1 MRFFE
6 NGPSIPDE
14 LLVARDEGR
23 VVFFCGAG
31 VSLARAKLPDF
42 FGLAKSVIDTL
53 GVPVAH
59 EACQLFRE
67 AQAIK
72 ARKGAVGQ
80 ISADRIFGLLER
92 EFPDAVFK
100 SAVAKA
106 LKPKPDVDLSA
117 HRVLLQLATTPS
129 HEVRLVTT
137 NFDRLFNDCDG
148 AVRAWQPPRLPDLSR
163 PDEFDG
169 IIYLHG
175 RANVAY
181 DSAEG
186 DGFVL
191 SSAEFGRAYLS
202 DGWATRFFRDIIDRY
217 SVVFVGYSAD
227 DPPVQYLLEALN
239 KSSGQLDSVYAF
251 QSGTSHDATARW
263 RHKGIKAIAYADE
276 DNHSSLWRT
285 LQAWAERAKDPQRWR
300 QTVFERAKPGPENLL
315 PHERGQVAHVVSTV
329 EGANDLA
336 EDKNPLSAEWLCV
349 FDPHRR
355 YARPQKSGELGSDG
369 PCVNPFDC
377 YGLDS
382 DMPPARIAADD
393 YFATRATPTDAWDCF
408 ATNRVDRVNLV
419 GDAVSLFRG
428 ESTSLAQV
436 FPPRLSR
443 IAWWVGTVSD
453 QPAAA
458 WWAAHQSGLHPVVKR
473 NIRWRQ
479 DRSEDSSP
487 PVVERAWRYLFEA
500 WETKNAFNDDSHALQ
515 SIVNRYGW
523 DSALLRRFGR
533 INRPR
538 LTVNPARR
546 AGAQPPP
553 NVEPASLDM
562 LLNLDVAY
570 PPRNDAPSVTNEW
583 LPQVISELRKNLE
596 LAVTLENEIGG
607 WGLHDIS
614 PLIPDD
620 SPTLYGFR
628 PAGGLSG
635 AVRLYVSHFKRLK
648 EIDINAAAREMLSW
662 PPGDDSV
669 FCRLRIWTSGL
680 PELVLPQA
688 FGEVFTALSDHA
700 FWSRYHQRDL
710 LMTLAK
716 RWSDL
721 PDSARKIV
729 ERRLLDGPPR
739 SFHDDAQKYDR
750 YRANATLSRLTWLVS
765 KGCTFTANVQIEMD
779 RIKIVVPDWKSE
791 YADKAADSME
801 PHGGI
806 VHIDTEHAVLVDE
819 PLSNVLSKAI
829 EVSGRRENFLVK
841 KTPFAGLATSHPVRA
856 FRALVQASKQNEFP
870 LELWQQFL
878 SADARG
884 VDKPKFIAL
893 IAERISRFPM
903 GSVDGFIY
911 SVSSWVLEVSDDLI
925 PHFPESF
932 HRVVSMLTNSLHS
945 RPDQGKS
952 GIVRGN
958 LPTEWMMEAINAPAG
973 KLTQTFWNDPKI
985 ATLCAGD
992 GIPLEWRRQL
1002 DDLLALSG
1010 DIRRHVLVILAGD
1023 IDRLHCI
1030 DPNWVEENLLA
1041 VLVVEDEQDRAALW
1055 SGILRGK
1062 KILRAPLYLKLKQH
1076 LLEFVSAPR
1085 LFQSDQATGL
1095 ATMVLAGWGST
1106 DDNNGQRCI
1115 TSSEIREV
1123 LLHAGDVFRSSV
1135 LWQLETWA
1143 EQTAGANH
1151 AAYWRSLIPELIR
1164 DAWPLQRSAKT
1175 SKTSAALVS
1184 LVLSDVESI
1193 PKMTALVLPLLMT
1206 IDRGDHLHLH
1216 TADGKGGLAGQFP
1229 NEMLDIMAVVLPN
1242 KATDWPYGT
1251 DGVLALVGE
1260 ADRSL
1265 LLDKRMVE
1273 LMRRWNSR

>member
-31 VSLARAKLPDF
+31 VSLARANLPDF

-53 GVPVAH
+53 GVPAAH
-59 EACQLFRE
+59 EACQLLRE
-67 AQAIK
+67 AQAIT

-92 EFPDAVFK
+92 EFPDAIVK

-148 AVRAWQPPRLPDLSR
+148 AVRAWQPPRSPDLSR

-181 DSAEG
+181 NGAEG

-263 RHKGIKAIAYADE
+263 RHKGIKAITYADE
-276 DNHSSLWRT
+276 GTHSSLWRT
-285 LQAWAERAKDPQRWR
+285 LEAWAERAKDPKRWR
-300 QTVFERAKPGPENLL
+300 QAVFERAKQGPENLL
-315 PHERGQVAHVVSTV
+315 PHERGQVTHIVSTV
-329 EGANDLA
+329 EGANELA
-336 EDKNPLSAEWLCV
+336 EDKKPLSAEWLCV

-355 YARPQKSGELGSDG
+355 YARPQKSGGLGSDG
-369 PCVNPFDC
+369 LYIDPFDC

-382 DMPPARIAADD
+382 DVPPARIAPND
-393 YFATRATPTDAWDCF
+393 YQTKRTTPGDAWDGF
-408 ATNRVDRVNLV
+408 ATNPLDRINLV
-419 GDAVSLFRG
+419 GDQVPLFRG

-443 IAWWVGTVSD
+443 IAWWVGNVSN
-453 QPAAA
+453 QPAAV
-458 WWAAHQSGLHPVVKR
+458 WWAAHQLGLHPVVQR

-487 PVVERAWRYLFEA
+487 SVVGRAWRYLFEA
-500 WETKNAFNDDSHALQ
+500 WETKNAFNDDSHTLQ

-523 DSALLRRFGR
+523 DSALLRQFGR

-562 LLNLDVAY
+562 LLKLDVAY
-570 PPRNDAPSVTNEW
+570 PPRNDAPPVPDEW
-583 LPQVISELRKNLE
+583 LAQVICELRKNLE

-614 PLIPDD
+614 PLVPDN

-628 PAGGLSG
+628 HAGGLSG
-635 AVRLYVSHFKRLK
+635 AVRLYVSHFKRLVA
-648 EIDINAAAREMLSW
+648 IDISAASREMLSW
-662 PPGDDSV
+662 PLDDDTV
-669 FCRLRIWTSGL
+669 FSRLRIWTSGM
-680 PELVLPQA
+680 PELVSTHAL
-688 FGEVFTALSDHA
+688 GEVFTTLSDSA
-700 FWSRYHQRDL
+700 FWSSYHQRDL

-721 PDSARKIV
+721 PDSSRKLA

-739 SFHDDAQKYDR
+739 TFHDDAQEYDR
-750 YRANATLSRLTWLVS
+750 YRASATLSRLTWLAS
-765 KGCTFTANVQIEMD
+765 QGCTFAANLQIEMD
-779 RIKIVVPDWKSE
+779 RIKIIVPDWKSE

-806 VHIDTEHAVLVDE
+806 VRVDTDHAALANE
-819 PLSNVLSKAI
+819 PLANLLSKAMEI
-829 EVSGRRENFLVK
+829 SGRSENLLVNNA
-841 KTPFAGLATSHPVRA
+841 PFAGLAASHPVRA
-856 FRALVQASKQNEFP
+856 FRALVQASKRNEFP
-870 LELWQQFL
+870 LKLWRQFL
-878 SADARG
+878 DAEARAADR
-884 VDKPKFIAL
+884 PKFMAL
-893 IAERISRFPM
+893 IAERASRFPL
-903 GSVDGFIY
+903 GSVDGFVY
-911 SVSSWVLEVSDDLI
+911 TASSWLLRVSGDLI

-932 HRVVSMLTNSLHS
+932 HRVAVTIINGIRSTPN
-945 RPDQGKS
+945 QGES

-958 LPTEWMMEAINAPAG
+958 APPQWVMEAINAPAG
-973 KLTQTFWNDPKI
+973 KLTETLWKDPKI
-985 ATLCAGD
+985 TTVCAGD
-992 GIPLEWRRQL
+992 GIPLDWRNRL
-1002 DDLLALSG
+1002 DDLLTLTG
-1010 DIRRHVLVILAGD
+1010 DIRRHVLVIFAID
-1023 IDRLHCI
+1023 IDWLHFI
-1030 DPNWVEENLLA
+1030 DPTWAEENLLA
-1041 VLVVEDEQDRAALW
+1041 VLAGDDEQDRAALW

-1062 KILRAPLYLKLKQH
+1062 KILGAPLYLKLKPH
-1076 LLEFVSAPR
+1076 LLEFARAPH
-1085 LFQSDQATGL
+1085 LPQSDHENAL
-1095 ATMVLAGWGST
+1095 AAIVLAGWGST
-1106 DDNNGQRCI
+1106 DERNGQRYI
-1115 TSSEIREV
+1115 SSSEMREV
-1123 LLHAGDVFRSSV
+1123 LLHAGDAFRSSV
-1135 LWQLETWA
+1135 LWHLETLA
-1143 EQTAGANH
+1143 EQTVEPDHVVDWKA
-1151 AAYWRSLIPELIR
+1151 LIPELVR
-1164 DAWPLQRSAKT
+1164 DAWPLQKSART
-1175 SKTSAALVS
+1175 SKTSAALVN
-1184 LVLSDVESI
+1184 LLLSDAENMA
-1193 PKMTALVLPLLMT
+1193 KMTALVLPLLTT
-1206 IDRGDHLHLH
+1206 IDRADHLQLH
-1216 TADGKGGLAGQFP
+1216 TADKQGGLASRFP
-1229 NEMLDIMAVVLPN
+1229 NEMLDVLVKVLPG
-1242 KATDWPYGT
+1242 KAIDWPYDT
-1251 DGVLALVGE
+1251 DGILARIGE
-1260 ADRSL
+1260 ANKNL
-1265 LLDKRMVE
+1265 LMDKRLVE
-1273 LMRRWNSR
+1273 LMRQWNSR